1 MDGDLINSDKISAPY
16 PPGETPKGVRRA
28 TTLLKGLNGQAQR
41 LQKEAQ
47 VFYFAFKH
55 PRVRWHARLVAACTA
70 AYLFSPIQLIPS
82 FIPVIGFLDDL
93 LVLFVGVKVVQKLIP
108 PDVLAECRMLA
119 EGAEQRRREEIR
131 SAGAIVGFLAI
142 AFLWLAA
149 AVGGSAVMVTYIRR

>member
-1 MDGDLINSDKISAPY
+1 VDGDLINSDKISAPC
-16 PPGETPKGVRRA
+16 PHAETPNGVRRA
-28 TTLLKGLNGQAQR
+28 ATLLKGLNGQAQR

-108 PDVLAECRMLA
+108 PDVFAECRMLA

-131 SAGAIVGFLAI
+131 STGAMVGFLAI
-142 AFLWLAA
+142 AFLWLVA